1 MEKIDKSITY
11 VFTKRV
17 ELQEAELNTPK
28 EFEYSYSL
36 VKNLSSNAR
45 YIEATKPSSSSFLLK
60 LIDKLLNKI
69 TKVSFNTKSYINIK
83 NFQILKT
90 TDILITTNHGISSSI
105 LFLVIYTRF
114 FNKKLKLFLIN
125 SGFFNVPQNQKYI
138 RFLRHLIVKL
148 YLKTHTKIFFTS
160 LSEYEYA
167 IKNFPTYSTK
177 FFYHSFCLDN
187 NFWSKSSTNENPLN
201 ISKYILF
208 VGNNGFRDVE
218 MLINIAKSLTDYEF
232 VFITNLINQTGIND
246 FKNIRLVNGEIM
258 KKALTDID
266 LKKIYEDAAITINP
280 VKNSLVASG
289 QSVTMQSMSVGT
301 PVIISKTI
309 GFWDNFNFRDYENIY
324 FVEEENL
331 NKWLDKINSVLSDST
346 DLARVG
352 TNAKH
357 LILNKFQQSE
367 FDKFL
372 HGHIVN

>member
-36 VKNLSSNAR
+36 VKKLSSNTR

-69 TKVSFNTKSYINIK
+69 TKVSFNTKSYINVK

-148 YLKTHTKIFFTS
+148 YLKTH
-160 LSEYEYA
+160 
-167 IKNFPTYSTK
+167 
-177 FFYHSFCLDN
+177 
-187 NFWSKSSTNENPLN
+187 
-201 ISKYILF
+201 
-208 VGNNGFRDVE
+208 
-218 MLINIAKSLTDYEF
+218 
-232 VFITNLINQTGIND
+232 
-246 FKNIRLVNGEIM
+246 
-258 KKALTDID
+258 KK
-266 LKKIYEDAAITINP
+266 
-280 VKNSLVASG
+280 
-289 QSVTMQSMSVGT
+289 
-301 PVIISKTI
+301 
-309 GFWDNFNFRDYENIY
+309 R
-324 FVEEENL
+324 
-331 NKWLDKINSVLSDST
+331 
-346 DLARVG
+346 
-352 TNAKH
+352 
-357 LILNKFQQSE
+357 
-367 FDKFL
+367 
-372 HGHIVN
+372 